1 MNTDISVDERERGL
15 AVVTINRAEKHNA
28 LASSVLGRLA
38 GALHDL
44 GSRPAVKVILLRGA
58 GDKFFAAGG
67 DLVELSS
74 VRTSGEIDTMGDAAT
89 RAIDAVR
96 YCEVPVIAYLNGDA
110 IGGGAELAVSCDA
123 RIMAMHARIGFIQG
137 MLGITTAWGGGP
149 DLIALVG
156 SARATRMMSR
166 CEMIDTRQALAWGL
180 ADMEV
185 ADGDDG
191 KAMNEFL
198 RPMLER
204 TSAVLRGIK
213 QQAIAWREGRSLDER
228 RTIERRHLRDT
239 WMSEEHWRAVD
250 KFMSRSRS

>member
-1 MNTDISVDERERGL
+1 
-15 AVVTINRAEKHNA
+15 
-28 LASSVLGRLA
+28 
-38 GALHDL
+38 
-44 GSRPAVKVILLRGA
+44 
-58 GDKFFAAGG
+58 
-67 DLVELSS
+67 
-74 VRTSGEIDTMGDAAT
+74 
-89 RAIDAVR
+89 
-96 YCEVPVIAYLNGDA
+96 
-110 IGGGAELAVSCDA
+110 
-123 RIMAMHARIGFIQG
+123 
-137 MLGITTAWGGGP
+137 
-149 DLIALVG
+149 
-156 SARATRMMSR
+156 MMSR

-250 KFMSRSRS
+250 KFMSRRRS